1 MKTKICSIFGLVAFV
16 IAPLFAGAEEVNLPR
31 PDPAVAEFARGVKFT
46 VAGYTGTEVLT
57 NFPVLVR
64 IAERPE
70 GGTTGI
76 DGFKYSDFY
85 NADGS
90 DICFVD
96 MEGNGLAYDIDEWN
110 TNGESLVWVSLP
122 KMTNNAEFVMWY
134 RSSKTGKDVNS
145 TNVWANYAGV
155 WHFGENYGTETG
167 PVSVYDST
175 TNDLTG
181 TTYWVSGISQSA
193 SVTGA
198 KVGRSR
204 KIASRNENNVKDKG
218 CITVS
223 LGQSGSA
230 KRAAVD
236 KLTEGSFCAS
246 FWMKPLQNGRYEYFV
261 SRKNAESYPA
271 WCLQNNQQNFTDSF
285 RVWSNG
291 VGKDGNDTAKASIN
305 GAGLGNGKWSK
316 IDVVWRSDTK
326 YDFYINGVAKA
337 TGAALTPGNA
347 ASGELDL
354 TIGGSIGGRPFVGEM
369 DEFRLSYFAP
379 SPDWVRAD
387 CETVTNLA
395 FLSVGSVVVVEIVER
410 PVVTFALKDY
420 GASHAHFSGVL
431 ASLGGAGATEGT
443 FSAKVWK
450 TASESEETAE
460 WQTLALG
467 LAVGSFE
474 AKVKGLAPQT
484 GYSYALKIVND
495 EGENGV
501 ESDIVRGDFTTTG
514 TGVAGSG
521 GTISRVGDD
530 WLHTFKILGGVSSY
544 TFVSPS
550 YASSVRALVVAGG
563 GPGGYNAGGGGGA
576 GGFIDNLALPVTP
589 NASYIVTVGAGGSAA
604 TSDSAPGSNGGDSLI
619 ATSAG
624 VDVVRAI
631 GGGAGGNGSGSYTNG
646 ANGGSGGAGALAE
659 STAGTGKSDQG
670 RSGGIG
676 VTTEKYGK
684 LAGGGGGASGAG
696 GTPPPV
702 GNSINA
708 GAGGTGLESNISG
721 TSVFYAGGGGGGGT
735 LDKKETYPGNAG
747 NGGGGRGGKKNSEQ
761 AGLENAESGTDGLGG
776 GGGGGSDATGYK
788 QGGNGGNGIVMIRY
802 PANGNAADIPQPI
815 VSLKSAVY
823 NADGFAVDFTYRV
836 AWAGNGYN
844 DAEVSVIWGFSPNSL
859 VYTNDTWT
867 SGVIGLG
874 EGSVKMKY
882 DQHMV
887 YLRAIARNAG
897 GQYGVSEE
905 IESLYIPDSTQGTGV
920 TFPAV
925 DSVSTANITAKTV
938 DVTGTVTS
946 IGLSEETVRV
956 IVSVGLEEDDLSV
969 VGEVRCALNGTFT
982 LPVTRLA
989 ALTTY
994 YYKVEVVD
1002 DEGLADETS
1011 VQTFTTARPAGVL
1024 FLIY

>member
-1 MKTKICSIFGLVAFV
+1 MKNKICSIFGLVAFV
-16 IAPLFAGAEEVNLPR
+16 IAPFAWANGESDGETQQPSIPR

-46 VAGYTGTEVLT
+46 VAGYTGSEPLV

-64 IAERPE
+64 ITERPE

-76 DGFKYSDFY
+76 EGFKYSDFY

-96 MEGNGLAYDIDEWN
+96 MEGNGLPYDIDEWN
-110 TNGESLVWVSLP
+110 TDGESLVWVTLP
-122 KMTNNAEFVMWY
+122 KMTNNAEFAMWY
-134 RSSKTGKDVNS
+134 RSSKTGKDVNN
-145 TNVWANYAGV
+145 TNVWVNYAGV

-175 TNDLTG
+175 TNGLTG

-204 KIASRNENNVKDKG
+204 KIASRNEDNVKEKG

-223 LGQSGSA
+223 LEQEGSA
-230 KRAAVD
+230 KRTAVD
-236 KLTEGSFCAS
+236 KLTAGSFCVS
-246 FWMKPLQNGRYEYFV
+246 FWMKPLQDGRYEYFV
-261 SRKNAESYPA
+261 SRKNADTYPA
-271 WCLQNNQQNFTDSF
+271 WALQNHNKGNFNQF

-291 VGKDGNDTAKASIN
+291 SGKDGNDTAKQAIS
-305 GAGLGNGKWSK
+305 GLGKNKWSK

-326 YDFYINGVAKA
+326 YDFYVDGVAKA
-337 TGAALTPGNA
+337 TGATLTPGNA
-347 ASGELDL
+347 ESGELVL
-354 TIGGSIGGRPFVGEM
+354 TIGGGPGRPFVGEM

-379 SPDWVRAD
+379 SADWVKAD
-387 CETVTNLA
+387 YEMVTNQA
-395 FLSVGSVVVVEIVER
+395 FLSAGKVVEVAIVER

-443 FSAKVWK
+443 FSAKIWK
-450 TASESEETAE
+450 TASGSEETAE
-460 WQTLALG
+460 WQTLATE
-467 LAVGSFE
+467 LATGSFE
-474 AKVKGLAPQT
+474 SKVKGLDPQT

-521 GTISRVGDD
+521 GSISRVGDD

-576 GGFIDNLALPVTP
+576 GGFIDNWALPVTP

-604 TSDSAPGSNGGDSLI
+604 TSDSALGSNGGDSLI

-646 ANGGSGGAGALAE
+646 ANGGSGGAGALEE
-659 STAGTGKSDQG
+659 STAGTGKSGQG

-721 TSVFYAGGGGGGGT
+721 TSVFYAGGGGGGGAGQN
-735 LDKKETYPGNAG
+735 KETYPGNAG
-747 NGGGGRGGKKNSEQ
+747 NGGGGRGGKKNSGQ
-761 AGLENAESGTDGLGG
+761 AGLEGAESGTDGLGG

-802 PANGNAADIPQPI
+802 PANGNAKDVPQPI

-823 NADGFAVDFTYRV
+823 NADEFAVDFTYRV

-887 YLRAIARNAG
+887 YLRAIARNTG

-905 IESLYIPDSTQGTGV
+905 IESLYIPDREEVVEV

-938 DVTGTVTS
+938 DVTGTVT
-946 IGLSEETVRV
+946 
-956 IVSVGLEEDDLSV
+956 
-969 VGEVRCALNGTFT
+969 
-982 LPVTRLA
+982 
-989 ALTTY
+989 
-994 YYKVEVVD
+994 
-1002 DEGLADETS
+1002 
-1011 VQTFTTARPAGVL
+1011 
-1024 FLIY
+1024 